1 MSARFRPLSTRVLCT
16 LKLHALNPA
25 DTSWL
30 PFNYYVGEQWRMHCL
45 NRALQAHSHPYSKVV
60 LQQAQASTAPP
71 GTGQTYVHTQLL
83 TQNGQYYTTRTF
95 WGGKV
100 PTYTTQS
107 LAICSPL
114 LHYVQHTTCACNSEC
129 PNTQHTP
136 HTVVHVIIVPHI
148 ISTEC

>member
-83 TQNGQYYTTRTF
+83 TQNGQYYTVGRPPERF
-95 WGGKV
+95 GEAK
-100 PTYTTQS
+100 Y
-107 LAICSPL
+107 LR
-114 LHYVQHTTCACNSEC
+114 
-129 PNTQHTP
+129 TP
-136 HTVVHVIIVPHI
+136 HSHLQFVPHSCTMYSI
-148 ISTEC
+148 QHVHATQNVQIHSTHHIQ